1 MAKLKTYFEL
11 VKQNGALRVVDTRRY
26 RQYVDTLV
34 EGQVQEMTLGD
45 PEASRTDRQNRYLWA
60 EPIRKFCAHTGYTP
74 AEMKLVLLG
83 SFFGWKT
90 LPTGEHIPTKPSTSD
105 LSKREMTEWIDWLIQ
120 FGAEQ
125 GINILP
131 PEPDQ
136 AKRDP
141 RVETDTYCEG
151 YGYGV

>member
-1 MAKLKTYFEL
+1 MKSALKSFDL
-11 VKQNGALRVVDTRRY
+11 VKRNGRLRVVDTALY

-34 EGQVQEMTLGD
+34 DGQVQEMTLGD
-45 PEASRTDRQNRYLWA
+45 PEDSYSYRQLKYIHG
-60 EPIRKFCAHTGYTP
+60 EPVKKLCQAQGYTP
-74 AEMKLVLLG
+74 AQAKVVLLG
-83 SFFGWKT
+83 EHFGWMQ
-90 LPTGEHIPTKPSTSD
+90 LPSGQHIPIKPSLSD
-105 LSKREMTEWIDWLIQ
+105 LTKAEMTALIDWCPV